1 MTPDS
6 QDFWFLP
13 LGGCGEIGMNL
24 NLYGHD
30 DAWLMV
36 DCGVTFADPGNLTD
50 PHVQMPDPAFIAERA
65 EQLAGIVITHAHEDH
80 VGALPYLWRRFRAP
94 VYTTAFTA
102 EILKRKLMEFNLAG
116 KVPVHVVQP
125 GERRQIGPFNV
136 EWLSITHSIPEP
148 QALMIRTPVGSAFHT
163 ADWKLD
169 PAPVIGP
176 AFDAEPYKKL
186 ALEEPDAMICDST
199 NALVDGHSTS
209 EAELYEGL
217 KQIVENAEGRVVIS
231 CFASNVARLKTLMKI
246 AEDSGR
252 QVGLLGRSLRN
263 MVSAAR
269 ASGYWSGM
277 PKFIDSFDLGYF
289 PRQNFLAIATG
300 SQGEPRAALHRLARD
315 NHPELTLE
323 AGDTV
328 VFSSRV
334 IPGNEQPVENL
345 IKLLQQRDI
354 KVIAAEDSAAPIHA
368 SGHPA
373 RDELAQ
379 MYQWVQPKLAI
390 PVHGEPEH
398 MTANAHIARDVGVKQ
413 QLTGLNGDLFYL
425 APVKGIR
432 RKAVA
437 TGRLG
442 WDRDALI
449 PVKNSVVETD

>member
-13 LGGCGEIGMNL
+13 LGGSGEIGMNL

-36 DCGVTFADPGNLTD
+36 DCGVTFADWNNTTD

-65 EQLAGIVITHAHEDH
+65 EHLAGIVITHAHEDH
-80 VGALPYLWRRFRAP
+80 IGAIPYLWRRLRAP
-94 VYTTAFTA
+94 IYTTAFTA
-102 EILKRKLMEFNLAG
+102 QILQRKLMEVNLAG
-116 KVPVHVVQP
+116 KVPVHVVKP

-148 QALMIRTPVGSAFHT
+148 QALMIRTPVGSVFHT

-169 PAPVIGP
+169 PAPVVGP
-176 AFDAEPYKKL
+176 AFNAEPYQRL
-186 ALEEPDAMICDST
+186 ALEEPDAMVCDST

-209 EAELYEGL
+209 EAALYEGL
-217 KQIVENAEGRVVIS
+217 KQIVDNAQGRVVVS

-246 AEDSGR
+246 ADDSGR
-252 QVGLLGRSLRN
+252 QVGLLGRSLHN

-269 ASGYWSGM
+269 ASGYWSNM

-300 SQGEPRAALHRLARD
+300 SQGEPRAALHKLARD
-315 NHPELTLE
+315 NHPELTLD

-328 VFSSRV
+328 VFSSRI
-334 IPGNEQPVENL
+334 IPGNEKPVEAL
-345 IKLLQQRDI
+345 IALLKQRDI
-354 KVIAAEDSAAPIHA
+354 QVITADEFALPIHA

-379 MYQWVQPKLAI
+379 MYRWVQPKLAI
-390 PVHGEPEH
+390 PVHGETEH
-398 MTANAHIARDVGVKQ
+398 MVANARIARDAGVKQ
-413 QLTGLNGDLFYL
+413 QLTGENGDLFFI
-425 APVKGIR
+425 APVKGVR
-432 RKAVA
+432 RQAVA

-449 PVKNSVVETD
+449 PVKPTVAETD

>member
-1 MTPDS
+1 M
-6 QDFWFLP
+6 
-13 LGGCGEIGMNL
+13 
-24 NLYGHD
+24 
-30 DAWLMV
+30 
-36 DCGVTFADPGNLTD
+36 
-50 PHVQMPDPAFIAERA
+50 
-65 EQLAGIVITHAHEDH
+65 
-80 VGALPYLWRRFRAP
+80 
-94 VYTTAFTA
+94 
-102 EILKRKLMEFNLAG
+102 
-116 KVPVHVVQP
+116 
-125 GERRQIGPFNV
+125 GPFNV

-209 EAELYEGL
+209 EAELYKGL
-217 KQIVENAEGRVVIS
+217 KNIVENAEGRVVIS

-252 QVGLLGRSLRN
+252 QVGLLGRSLHN
-263 MVSAAR
+263 MVAAAR
-269 ASGYWSGM
+269 ASGYWKQM

-289 PRQNFLAIATG
+289 PRQNFLAIVTG

-345 IKLLQQRDI
+345 IKLLQQRHI
-354 KVIAAEDSAAPIHA
+354 KVIAADDSALPIHA

-398 MTANAHIARDVGVKQ
+398 MAANAHIARGAGVKQ

-425 APVKGIR
+425 APVKGMR

-449 PVKNSVVETD
+449 PVKPALAETE